1 LPTGWKAIC
10 TNSIHLLKP
19 DEDAMPLDPATKS
32 QLAQFGRS
40 ISLLFN
46 RSMMYQPN
54 HPFVEQSIDQFYKG
68 ALELLGKI
76 SPLVFILNREEFFV
90 DEEPL
95 DPRLNVSRLVALF
108 KNNGIQSIS
117 IEPGLDRR
125 EVKVFLEVFSNITKY
140 DGAEGFKKGIFAC
153 GVTNIK
159 VNHVRYKKVTA
170 DDEVISKDAL
180 KDLTPQMMAAEDE
193 AKSRKMFMDTLLES
207 VLTEEFAKTLN
218 IETLM
223 ANPGTVS
230 RNMIQA
236 DLESVSTGTGPGGP
250 GGGGDGAGGP
260 GGGSGDGP
268 GAGGDAGAGS
278 GGAGSGGP
286 GAGGGEGDGKGQFGG
301 TGASAGG
308 ETGAAAGG
316 SGGGGDGAG
325 GETGTGTG
333 GDGEGAGTGDG
344 SGPGTGNGGGGTGGP
359 GGAGG
364 TGPGAGEGPA
374 GSGTGAGGGTGGA
387 GPGGGGAGGLLFQQ
401 LEVMRLEVEKH
412 MEGESD
418 IALSDLAGAVFDMK
432 KQLLEGIE
440 AQKAL
445 GVAYENEAAILE
457 NANELTDRVLIQ
469 LVKDEYQ
476 QGKITPARMAQILRR
491 LVPEAA
497 ELKRLLPKIK
507 EALLE
512 EGMSHTQYLELVREL
527 SKELQSEGLANILQ
541 ESSEEIG
548 VDGDQLI
555 AEFKQNPEQAAQLIY
570 LASEIRK
577 GTGDED
583 ALADILA
590 GYVEQVGGQMAL
602 EQAGDENPEH
612 LKKVMGSIESNI
624 IQQLGKMDKGGDVI
638 AKLEERLNSR
648 MDAVMDQMRA
658 EWLKTKGSAG
668 EGQAG
673 AAPRKVLSVL
683 ETLEQ
688 SVSEQD
694 ELGEILK
701 IVRRKVEAGEI
712 DENDYKNIQKEISN
726 QKKLIK
732 ERESNRVMPTG
743 VIKAAAMAFILEKE
757 IARANRYDYNFSL
770 IAFSMVHVKPQAKV
784 PAGVAIN
791 NEVLI
796 EAVLALLAQTLREVD
811 IVGQLG
817 KNTLVAVLPLI
828 DREASKKALNRVMTV
843 LQEGPIDVK
852 GIPVLF
858 KFAGVAMT
866 FDGEHTPDTKSFIR
880 VLSGR
885 LQDMA
890 SRLKNI
896 QAFM

>member
-1 LPTGWKAIC
+1 
-10 TNSIHLLKP
+10 
-19 DEDAMPLDPATKS
+19 MPLDAEIKR
-32 QLAQFGRS
+32 QLAQFGRT
-40 ISLLFN
+40 IALLFN

-54 HPFVEQSIDQFYKG
+54 HPFVEQSVDMFLKS

-95 DPRLNVSRLVALF
+95 DPRLNVTRLVALF

-117 IEPGLDRR
+117 LEPGLDRR
-125 EVKVFLEVFSNITKY
+125 EIKVFLEIMGNITKY
-140 DGAEGFKKGIFAC
+140 DGAEGFKKAIFAR
-153 GVTNIK
+153 GVSNIK
-159 VNHVRYKKVTA
+159 INHVRYKKVTD
-170 DDEVISKDAL
+170 DDEVISKEAL

-193 AKSRKMFMDTLLES
+193 AQARKMFMDTLLES

-230 RNMIQA
+230 QNMIQA
-236 DLESVSTGTGPGGP
+236 DLESVSGGGSGGGTGSGPGGGGGTGEGEGGSGGGEGTGAGSGGGPGMGSGEGGGP
-250 GGGGDGAGGP
+250 GGGG
-260 GGGSGDGP
+260 
-268 GAGGDAGAGS
+268 
-278 GGAGSGGP
+278 
-286 GAGGGEGDGKGQFGG
+286 GAGGGV
-301 TGASAGG
+301 
-308 ETGAAAGG
+308 G
-316 SGGGGDGAG
+316 SG
-325 GETGTGTG
+325 
-333 GDGEGAGTGDG
+333 EG
-344 SGPGTGNGGGGTGGP
+344 S
-359 GGAGG
+359 
-364 TGPGAGEGPA
+364 GAGERM
-374 GSGTGAGGGTGGA
+374 GSGE
-387 GPGGGGAGGLLFQQ
+387 GPGGGGGAGGGGGQPGGLLFQQ

-412 MEGESD
+412 IEGKGSVA
-418 IALSDLAGAVFDMK
+418 IADLAAAVFDMK

-457 NANELTDRVLIQ
+457 NANELTDRVLLQ

-476 QGKITPARMAQILRR
+476 KGQITPARMAQILRR
-491 LVPEAA
+491 LVPEAT

-507 EALLE
+507 NVLIE
-512 EGMSHTQYLELVREL
+512 EGMSHTQYLELVQEL

-541 ESSEEIG
+541 ESGEEIG
-548 VDGDQLI
+548 VDGEQLI
-555 AEFKQNPEQAAQLIY
+555 AEFKNNPEQAAQLIY

-602 EQAGDENPEH
+602 DQAEKDDPEH
-612 LKKVMGSIESNI
+612 LKKVMSSVESNI
-624 IQQLGKMDKGGDVI
+624 VKQLGKMDKGGEVI

-648 MDAVMDQMRA
+648 MEAVMAQMRA
-658 EWLKTKGSAG
+658 EWIKTRGAAVG
-668 EGQAG
+668 EGVAE

-688 SVSEQD
+688 SVSEHD
-694 ELGEILK
+694 ELGQILK
-701 IVRRKVEAGEI
+701 IVRGKVEAGEI
-712 DENDYKNIQKEISN
+712 DENDYKKIQAEISN
-726 QKKLIK
+726 QKQLIK

-743 VIKAAAMAFILEKE
+743 VIKASAMAFILEKE
-757 IARANRYDYNFSL
+757 IARANRYDYGFSVL
-770 IAFSMVHVKPQAKV
+770 AFSMVHIKPQAKV
-784 PAGVAIN
+784 PPGVKIN
-791 NEVLI
+791 NEILI
-796 EAVLALLAQTLREVD
+796 ESVLAMLAETFREVD

-817 KNTLVAVLPLI
+817 KNTIVGLLPLI
-828 DREASKKALNRVMTV
+828 DREASKKALNRVLTA
-843 LQEGPIDVK
+843 LQTGPIDVR
-852 GIPVLF
+852 GVPVLF
-858 KFAGVAMT
+858 KFAGIAMT

-880 VLSGR
+880 VMSGR

-896 QAFM
+896 HAFM

>member
-1 LPTGWKAIC
+1 
-10 TNSIHLLKP
+10 
-19 DEDAMPLDPATKS
+19 MPIDTETKR
-32 QLAQFGRS
+32 QLAQFGRT
-40 ISLLFN
+40 IALLFN

-54 HPFVEQSIDQFYKG
+54 HPFVEQSIDMFLKS

-117 IEPGLDRR
+117 LEPGLDRR
-125 EVKVFLEVFSNITKY
+125 EIKVFLEILGDISRY
-140 DGAEGFKKGIFAC
+140 DGAEGLKKAIFAR
-153 GVTNIK
+153 GVTQIK
-159 VNHVRYKKVTA
+159 INHVRYKKVTD
-170 DDEVISKDAL
+170 DDEVISKDTL

-193 AKSRKMFMDTLLES
+193 AQARKMFMDTLLES

-230 RNMIQA
+230 KNMIQA
-236 DLESVSTGTGPGGP
+236 DLESVSGGGSGGGAGSGP
-250 GGGGDGAGGP
+250 GGGEGAGDGE
-260 GGGSGDGP
+260 GGSG
-268 GAGGDAGAGS
+268 
-278 GGAGSGGP
+278 GGAGPGGGP
-286 GAGGGEGDGKGQFGG
+286 GAGGG
-301 TGASAGG
+301 
-308 ETGAAAGG
+308 
-316 SGGGGDGAG
+316 
-325 GETGTGTG
+325 
-333 GDGEGAGTGDG
+333 
-344 SGPGTGNGGGGTGGP
+344 
-359 GGAGG
+359 GGAGS
-364 TGPGAGEGPA
+364 GAGEGM
-374 GSGTGAGGGTGGA
+374 GSGE
-387 GPGGGGAGGLLFQQ
+387 GPGGGGGPGGPGPGSGDGGGQPGGLLFQQ

-412 MEGESD
+412 IEGKGSVA
-418 IALSDLAGAVFDMK
+418 IADLAAAVFDMK

-457 NANELTDRVLIQ
+457 NANELTDRVLLQ
-469 LVKDEYQ
+469 LIKDEYQ
-476 QGKITPARMAQILRR
+476 NGQITPARMAQILRR

-507 EALLE
+507 NVLVE
-512 EGMSHTQYLELVREL
+512 EGMSHTQYLELVQEL
-527 SKELQSEGLANILQ
+527 SKELQSEGLASILQ
-541 ESSEEIG
+541 ESGEEIG

-555 AEFKQNPEQAAQLIY
+555 AEFKNNPEQAAQLIY

-602 EQAGDENPEH
+602 EQADKDDPEH
-612 LKKVMGSIESNI
+612 LKTVMSSVESNI
-624 IQQLGKMDKGGDVI
+624 VKQLGKMDKGGEVI

-648 MDAVMDQMRA
+648 MEAVMAQMRA
-658 EWLKTKGSAG
+658 EWIKTRGTPAG
-668 EGQAG
+668 EGTTEG
-673 AAPRKVLSVL
+673 APRKVLSVL

-688 SVSEQD
+688 SVSEHD
-694 ELGEILK
+694 ELGGILK
-701 IVRRKVEAGEI
+701 IVRGKVEAGEI
-712 DENDYKNIQKEISN
+712 DENDYKKIQTEISN
-726 QKKLIK
+726 QKQIIK

-743 VIKAAAMAFILEKE
+743 VIKASAMAFILEKE
-757 IARANRYDYNFSL
+757 IARANRYDYGFSVL
-770 IAFSMVHVKPQAKV
+770 AFSMVHIKPQAKV
-784 PAGVAIN
+784 PPGVKIN
-791 NEVLI
+791 NEILI
-796 EAVLALLAQTLREVD
+796 ESVLAMLAETFREVD

-817 KNTLVAVLPLI
+817 KNTIVGLLPLI
-828 DREASKKALNRVMTV
+828 DREASKKALNRVLAA
-843 LQEGPIDVK
+843 LQSGPIDVK
-852 GIPVLF
+852 GVPVLF
-858 KFAGVAMT
+858 KFAGIAMT

-880 VLSGR
+880 VMSGR

-896 QAFM
+896 HAFM